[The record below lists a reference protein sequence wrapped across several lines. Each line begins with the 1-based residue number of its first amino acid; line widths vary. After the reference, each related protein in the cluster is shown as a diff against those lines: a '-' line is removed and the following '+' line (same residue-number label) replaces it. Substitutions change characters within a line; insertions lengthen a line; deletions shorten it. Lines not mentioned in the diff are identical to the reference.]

1 MSKISVSLGCGYL
14 FGTIFAIIV
23 SVGLPILAFIYGL
36 KKKMYIPFL
45 LGVLAFVVS
54 QMLLRLPLLEFLQK
68 NSTDFIFFSMT
79 QPVLFA
85 ILLGLSAGVFEET
98 ARFIAMR
105 YIMKQRDWLSGFL
118 FGTGHG
124 GIEAVIFVGIPA
136 FQYVFSPFA
145 ITFGDQFFIGGIE
158 RFFAIILHIGLSI
171 IVLQAVVHKKI
182 YYLLV
187 AILIHTLVN
196 ASIGIIPLFI
206 SGGQVV
212 IVLEIVIAIV
222 ALAVLLYTLWIKRKG
237 VLQ

>member
-1 MSKISVSLGCGYL
+1 M
-14 FGTIFAIIV
+14 FGTIFAIII
-23 SVGLPILAFIYGL
+23 SVGLPIFAFLYAW
-36 KKKMYIPFL
+36 KKKRYIPFL

-79 QPVLFA
+79 QPILFA
-85 ILLGLSAGVFEET
+85 ILLGLTAGIFEET

-105 YIMKQRDWLSGFL
+105 YTMKQRDWMSGFL

-124 GIEAVIFVGIPA
+124 GIEAVIFVGMPA

-145 ITFGDQFFIGGIE
+145 IALGDQFLIGGIE

-171 IVLQAVVHKKI
+171 IVLQAVVHKKVF
-182 YYLLV
+182 YLLV
-187 AILIHTLVN
+187 AIIIHTFVN
-196 ASIGIIPLFI
+196 ASVGILPLFI
-206 SGGQVV
+206 RGNESV
-212 IVLEIVIAIV
+212 IVLEIVIAVV